1 MLSKSPAWDELFSPY
16 EMYIKTLYEMY
27 KEELVSSTEISE
39 ENKER
44 LMPYQVK
51 NVNNLI
57 RKLEKTR

>member
-1 MLSKSPAWDELFSPY
+1 
-16 EMYIKTLYEMY
+16 MYIKTLYEMY

-51 NVNNLI
+51 NVNNLL
-57 RKLEKTR
+57 KN